1 MKVMNHPN
9 ICGLKAYFYT
19 QGETKV
25 CPHREREMRRYKN
38 SILTRP

>member
-19 QGETKV
+19 QGDTKV
-25 CPHREREMRRYKN
+25 NISREERDDM
-38 SILTRP
+38 SW